1 MVAQEG
7 DQAAAAAQVDE
18 PVEDAPAVRPPV
30 DVIAQGDDGV
40 LGAGPDGVEQGVQG
54 RRAAVDVADGDG
66 ARGHHGRSRADDGP
80 RPGDQGFSRQMAKFR
95 RGGECHPGQV
105 GGEESGRPP
114 D

>member
-1 MVAQEG
+1 MVAQER

-30 DVIAQGDDGV
+30 DVVAQGDDRV

-66 ARGHHGRSRADDGP
+66 ARFMVVTCRMVDGAVSRP
-80 RPGDQGFSRQMAKFR
+80 
-95 RGGECHPGQV
+95 C
-105 GGEESGRPP
+105 
-114 D
+114 